1 MSYAED
7 IIKQS
12 IRDMKLA
19 KSKERRKYVEK
30 LLNYYTGTDTNEY
43 IAGKYSNYFDAAS
56 FSEIP
61 AYSMNLTKKFIDKKS
76 RIYTLS
82 PNRNLGNKSA
92 TNEYLELTKLKDLRM
107 KHVERMTNLLDTPAV
122 RIIWQDEEDKS
133 MLDHRLVYYYDAHFS
148 PQNPYEPYAIIY
160 PILNPTADVSYT
172 SPMLCAYWDDSVNII
187 YDEDGNIVEEHENP
201 YGTLPFVFPRS
212 MEQIDD
218 FYGEGAMDVV
228 NVNEHINILMTE
240 LMLGLRFQM
249 FGQSWASGVYEDQ
262 PIARVGSDKLI
273 NLPVDGRFG
282 IESPGGDPHKVLEIA
297 KGMIEMLA
305 VSKHMYVTFDSN
317 QDRPSSGLA
326 LRIKDFEFVEDYKDD
341 IETWRSFESSLYKKE
356 KIIAEKNGRSLP
368 SVESFSIDFKEPEY
382 PRAISEQIQKDDW
395 ELANGLITLEEILK
409 RNNSDLSLEKARKII
424 KKNKKAIEPL
434 KEEEDNGRD
443 SGGLDS

>member
-12 IRDMKLA
+12 IKDQKLQ
-19 KSKERRKYVEK
+19 KSRARRRHVEK
-30 LLNYYTGTDTNEY
+30 LLNYYTGTDTWKY
-43 IAGKYSNYFDAAS
+43 IAGNEGNYFDSKS
-56 FSEIP
+56 FNEVP
-61 AYSMNLTKKFIDKKS
+61 PYNMNLTKKFIDKKS

-92 TNEYLELTKLKDLRM
+92 NKQYDELLFYKDLRM
-107 KHVERMTNLLDTPAV
+107 KHIERMTNLIGTPAV
-122 RIIWQDEEDKS
+122 RVMWEEDEDKKCFEY
-133 MLDHRLVYYYDAHFS
+133 RVVYYYDAYFS
-148 PQNPYEPYAIIY
+148 PPEPYHPYAIIY
-160 PILNPTADVSYT
+160 PILNPTQEVNYT
-172 SPMLCAYWDDSVNII
+172 EPAEFAYWDSQVNII
-187 YDEDGNIVEEHENP
+187 YDENGNTKAEYPNP
-201 YGTLPFVFPRS
+201 YGVLPFVFPRDT
-212 MEQIDD
+212 EQIDD
-218 FYGEGAMDVV
+218 FYGEGSTDVV
-228 NVNEHINILMTE
+228 ATNEHVNILMTE

-282 IESPGGDPHKVLEIA
+282 IESPGGDPQKVMEIA
-297 KGMIEMLA
+297 KSMIEMLA

-341 IETWRSFESSLYKKE
+341 IETWRIFEDELYKLE
-356 KIIAEKNGRSLP
+356 KIIADKNGVNLADK
-368 SVESFSIDFKEPEY
+368 FSIDFKEPEY
-382 PRAISEQIQKDDW
+382 PRSISEQIQKDDW

-409 RNNSDLSLEKARKII
+409 RNNSDLSLEQAREII
-424 KKNKKAIEPL
+424 AKNKESIEP
-434 KEEEDNGRD
+434 EEEVEMDNGE
-443 SGGLDS
+443 